1 MTIQSAEFIATA
13 APLALVDR
21 KGFADALARVSKVVE
36 KRNTIPIL
44 SNLRLVG
51 AGESLV
57 VEGTDLDVWHAITVP
72 AAADSRFA
80 VTAPAH
86 ILADTCK
93 RMASEF
99 VEAKPGDIVTHG
111 SGEHARDT
119 QSLALDFEGAAT
131 TLQGLPVADW
141 PHYPTSCPSWGPAV
155 ASFTMSAP
163 TLRRMLQATSPAIS
177 TEETRYY
184 LNGIFFH
191 VHADRGAL
199 KLRSVATDGHRLVS
213 ATVDLPD
220 GAEWLQM
227 DRHTAGVII
236 PRKTVALVLAE
247 LKRKAAPETV
257 AIDVGAAW
265 IRFTIGESVITSKI
279 IDGTFPD
286 YCRVIPAGND
296 KVATVDRKA
305 FGAMVKAVSTVSQRG
320 RAVRLS
326 FDRDAGK
333 VTATVNNPESGSA
346 SQSTAC
352 DYDSDAMEI
361 GFNAKYIVDL
371 VELLACDRVR
381 IELADPG
388 SPTLFRPSEASG
400 DGVDVLAVCMPMR
413 V

>member
-21 KGFADALARVSKVVE
+21 KGFADALARVSKVTE
-36 KRNTIPIL
+36 RRNTIPIL
-44 SNLRLVG
+44 SNVRLVG
-51 AGESLV
+51 TGESLV
-57 VEGTDLDVWHAITVP
+57 VEGTDLDIWHKITVP

-99 VEAKPGDIVTHG
+99 VEATQGDC
-111 SGEHARDT
+111 
-119 QSLALDFEGAAT
+119 LALDFEGART
-131 TLQGLPVADW
+131 SLQTLPIDDFPVAENIE
-141 PHYPTSCPSWGPAV
+141 TFQRPAV

-163 TLRRMLQATSPAIS
+163 TLWRMLQATSPAIS

-184 LNGIFFH
+184 LNGVFLH
-191 VHADRGAL
+191 VHADRGTI

-213 ATVDLPD
+213 ATVDIPD
-220 GAEWLQM
+220 GAEWLHAGGKH
-227 DRHTAGVII
+227 DAGVIV

-247 LKRKAAPETV
+247 LKRKAAPESV

-265 IRFTIGESVITSKI
+265 IRFTVGESVIASKL

-305 FGAMVKAVSTVSQRG
+305 FGAMVKAVSSISSERQ
-320 RAVRLS
+320 RAVRLT
-326 FDRDAGK
+326 FDRDTGR
-333 VTATVNNPESGSA
+333 VTATVNNPDSGSA
-346 SQSTAC
+346 SQSTPC
-352 DYDSDAMEI
+352 DYDADAMDI
-361 GFNAKYIVDL
+361 GFNAKFIVDL

-388 SPTLFRPSEASG
+388 SPTIFRPAESNG

>member
-21 KGFADALARVSKVVE
+21 KGFADALARVSKVTE
-36 KRNTIPIL
+36 RRNTIPIL

-99 VEAKPGDIVTHG
+99 VEATQGDC
-111 SGEHARDT
+111 
-119 QSLALDFEGAAT
+119 LALDFEGART
-131 TLQGLPVADW
+131 SLQSLPVADW
-141 PHYPTSCPSWGPAV
+141 PTVENYAAKAWGPAV

-184 LNGIFFH
+184 LNGVFLH
-191 VHADRGAL
+191 VADDRGTL

-213 ATVDLPD
+213 ASADLPD

-227 DRHTAGVII
+227 DRHTAGVIV

-247 LKRKAAPETV
+247 LKRKGAPESV
-257 AIDVGAAW
+257 AVDVGAAW
-265 IRFTIGESVITSKI
+265 IRFTIGESVITSKL

-305 FGAMVKAVSTVSQRG
+305 FGAMVKAVSTISSERT
-320 RAVRLS
+320 RAVRLT
-326 FDRDAGK
+326 FGPGK
-333 VTATVNNPESGSA
+333 IVATVNNPDSGSA
-346 SQSTAC
+346 SQWIEAG
-352 DYDSDAMEI
+352 YDSDLMDI
-361 GFNAKYIVDL
+361 GFNANYVREL
-371 VELLACDRVR
+371 VELLACDRAR